1 MAVEAATPRLRKVA
15 LVARLSPLV
24 IEPAHVLNAVGDQK
38 ESAQDV
44 TLARRHLVAAVPHA
58 ARPEGALPLLHL
70 HEVVHAHVLE
80 EGPCAA
86 LGAQVRVRL
95 RARLGAQLRPQLM
108 VRPRNRAGKKL
119 TKGL

>member
-44 TLARRHLVAAVPHA
+44 TLARRHLVVYIRMHNYIYIYT
-58 ARPEGALPLLHL
+58 RRHIYI
-70 HEVVHAHVLE
+70 
-80 EGPCAA
+80 
-86 LGAQVRVRL
+86 
-95 RARLGAQLRPQLM
+95 
-108 VRPRNRAGKKL
+108 
-119 TKGL
+119 